1 MTKHI
6 FSLLFLFLAC
16 QVWSQTDA
24 QKKLEARKEKL
35 LEEIKLNEKLLSEQ
49 KKKEKSVVNVI
60 IQQNAKINTR
70 QELIKTTEKQ
80 AKLLTDDIYTN
91 QIKINKLSKDLEVLK
106 EDYAKMIVKSYKS
119 RSEQSRVMF
128 LLSSNSFLQ
137 AYKRAQYMKQYS
149 SYRKS
154 QGVEI
159 QRKSD
164 ELAEYNNKL
173 NVQKKEKVKIIKEQE
188 KEKEMLEKERQEQ
201 QKLANSIK
209 KDLKKITADINK
221 KQQET
226 KDIDRKIQ
234 KMVRDAIAAANK
246 KASKSTGTKTTSK
259 GTSTTESAKIVLD
272 TEGKIASDNFKANK
286 GQLPWPVEKGFV
298 SLKFGSQ
305 PHPLVKSLPIN
316 SNGVEITTD
325 SGAHARAVFS
335 GTVMLVQVLSPVN
348 KAVMIQ
354 HGDFITVY
362 QNLETVTV
370 SKGDKVTTKQSLGRI
385 HTSDSNN
392 KTSMKFS
399 VLQNDTFLNPQTWI
413 NNM

>member
-1 MTKHI
+1 LE
-6 FSLLFLFLAC
+6 SNRCA
-16 QVWSQTDA
+16 
-24 QKKLEARKEKL
+24 KKLEARKAKL
-35 LEEIKLNEKLLSEQ
+35 IEEIKLNEKLLGEQ
-49 KKKEKSVVNVI
+49 KQKEKSVVNVI
-60 IQQNAKINTR
+60 IQQNAKITTR
-70 QELIKTTEKQ
+70 QELIKTNEKQ
-80 AKLLTDDIYTN
+80 AKLLSDDIYTN
-91 QIKINKLSKDLEVLK
+91 QIKINQLNKDLNLLK

-119 RSEQSRVMF
+119 RSEQSRIMF
-128 LLSSNSFLQ
+128 LLSSDNFLQ

-159 QRKSD
+159 QKKQE
-164 ELAEYNNKL
+164 ELGVFNEKL
-173 NVQKKEKVKIIKEQE
+173 AVQKKEKVKIIQEQE
-188 KEKEMLEKERQEQ
+188 KEKELLEKERQEQ

-209 KDLKKITADINK
+209 KDLRKITADIKK

-234 KMVRDAIAAANK
+234 KMIRDAIAAANK
-246 KASKSTGTKTTSK
+246 KTSKSTGTKTTSK
-259 GTSTTESAKIVLD
+259 GTSTAESTKIVLD

-298 SLKFGSQ
+298 SLRFGSQ
-305 PHPLVKSLPIN
+305 PHPLEKSLTIN

-325 SGAHARAVFS
+325 TGAHARAVFS

-370 SKGDKVTTKQSLGRI
+370 SKGDKVSTKQSLGRI
-385 HTSDSNN
+385 HTSDGNN
-392 KTSMKFS
+392 KTAMKFS
-399 VLQNDTFLNPQTWI
+399 VLQNDSFLNPQSWI

>member
-16 QVWSQTDA
+16 QTWSQTDA

-49 KKKEKSVVNVI
+49 KQKEKSVVNVI

-91 QIKINKLSKDLEVLK
+91 QIKINKLTKDLEVLK
-106 EDYAKMIVKSYKS
+106 ENYAKMIVKSYKS

-209 KDLKKITADINK
+209 KDLKKITADIKK

-246 KASKSTGTKTTSK
+246 KTSKSTGTKTTSK

-305 PHPLVKSLPIN
+305 PHPLEKSLVIN